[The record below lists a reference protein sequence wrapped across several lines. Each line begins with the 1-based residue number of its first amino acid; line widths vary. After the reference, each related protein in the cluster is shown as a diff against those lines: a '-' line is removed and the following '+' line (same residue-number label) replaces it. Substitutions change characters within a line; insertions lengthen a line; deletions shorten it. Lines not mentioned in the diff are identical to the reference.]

1 MVLMLFLFVLIII
14 KNINLQSYINFFK
27 CTKICVNLSE
37 VKFCNE
43 NVMYFCGVLSIAIVD
58 CTTLNFAV
66 AAVVFRCQRPPHRDP
81 YSNVVP
87 IPGWRRSCLAPCPGL
102 YF

>member
-66 AAVVFRCQRPPHRDP
+66 AAVVFRCQRPPPAPR
-81 YSNVVP
+81 P
-87 IPGWRRSCLAPCPGL
+87 IFECRPHPGVAA
-102 YF
+102 

>member
-1 MVLMLFLFVLIII
+1 MLVII

-27 CTKICVNLSE
+27 CTKICANLSE

-43 NVMYFCGVLSIAIVD
+43 NVLYCCGVLSIAIVD

-66 AAVVFRCQRPPHRDP
+66 AAVVLRRTRHPRRDHNGVTP
-81 YSNVVP
+81 TFY
-87 IPGWRRSCLAPCPGL
+87 
-102 YF
+102 

>member
-37 VKFCNE
+37 VKLCNE
-43 NVMYFCGVLSIAIVD
+43 NVLYCCGVLSIAIVD

-66 AAVVFRCQRPPHRDP
+66 ATVVFRCQRPPHRDP
-81 YSNVVP
+81 YANVVP
-87 IPGWRRSCLAPCPGL
+87 VPE
-102 YF
+102 